1 MKTTKTQYFL
11 WKKDNNDA
19 VLICAPSAATTEGVT
34 YYIKNYGNCEFSKYI
49 WRDSSDPLA
58 GIKSGL
64 KRNGYHLV
72 CSLLIPSNHT
82 TKDLAKYYTTIKKN
96 LSV

>member
-11 WKKDNNDA
+11 WKKDDNDT
-19 VLICAPSAATTEGVT
+19 VLMYAPSAATTESVA
-34 YYIKNYGNCEFSKYI
+34 YYIKIYRNGEFSKYI

-58 GIKSGL
+58 DIKSDL
-64 KRNGYHLV
+64 ERHNYHLV

-96 LSV
+96 LSL

>member
-11 WKKDNNDA
+11 WKRHNDDA
-19 VLICAPSAATTEGVT
+19 VLIYAPSAATIEGVT
-34 YYIKNYGNCEFSKYI
+34 YYIKNYGTHEFNKYI

-58 GIKSGL
+58 GIKSSL
-64 KRNGYHLV
+64 ERHNYHLV

-96 LSV
+96 LSL